1 MESTFISNDI
11 HVDETDIDLFNP
23 ELDTIGMKTIGRKE
37 QSETAITSEFHGAH
51 RLI

>member
-1 MESTFISNDI
+1 MESTFISRDMGVN
-11 HVDETDIDLFNP
+11 ETDKDLSIP
-23 ELDTIGMKTIGRKE
+23 ELDTIGMKTIGRRE